1 MKLDEEIKKALE
13 KNKVP
18 RGVVGLP
25 EDDRSVSYRFM
36 GDVYEDTAF
45 DLQQKSIVVRNMQEV
60 RSVNSVEAIKYLF
73 PDKTEAE
80 RAEMLKG
87 FHSEWLVKH
96 SRQCSN
102 SWYY

>member
-1 MKLDEEIKKALE
+1 
-13 KNKVP
+13 
-18 RGVVGLP
+18 
-25 EDDRSVSYRFM
+25 M

-60 RSVNSVEAIKYLF
+60 GVNSVEAIKYLF

-87 FHSEWLVKH
+87 FPFRMVGQTQSAMQQFLVLLNQMLQSPH
-96 SRQCSN
+96 PLCA
-102 SWYY
+102 

>member
-25 EDDRSVSYRFM
+25 EDGDRSVSYRFM

-60 RSVNSVEAIKYLF
+60 GVNSVEAIKYLF
-73 PDKTEAE
+73 
-80 RAEMLKG
+80 G
-87 FHSEWLVKH
+87 
-96 SRQCSN
+96 
-102 SWYY
+102 